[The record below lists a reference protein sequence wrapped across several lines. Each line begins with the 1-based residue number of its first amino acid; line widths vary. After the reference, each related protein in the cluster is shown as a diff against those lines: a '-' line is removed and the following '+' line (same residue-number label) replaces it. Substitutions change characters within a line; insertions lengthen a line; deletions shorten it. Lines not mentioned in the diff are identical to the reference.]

1 MNVKWEPMYV
11 THMLTVLT
19 QLEVMSALAQLDI
32 LEMESP
38 AVSRLD

>member
-1 MNVKWEPMYV
+1 MNVKWELIYV

-19 QLEVMSALAQLDI
+19 QLEVMSALAQLDM

-38 AVSRLD
+38 VVSRLD

>member
-1 MNVKWEPMYV
+1 MNVKLKLMCV

-38 AVSRLD
+38 VVSRLD

>member
-1 MNVKWEPMYV
+1 MNVKWELIYV

-32 LEMESP
+32 LEMELP
-38 AVSRLD
+38 VVSRLG